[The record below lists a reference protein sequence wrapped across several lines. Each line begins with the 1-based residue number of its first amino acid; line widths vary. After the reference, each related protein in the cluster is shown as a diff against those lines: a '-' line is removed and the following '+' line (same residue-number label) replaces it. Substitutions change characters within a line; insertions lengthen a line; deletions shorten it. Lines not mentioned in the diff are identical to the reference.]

1 MEKVTDKLFF
11 IEHRDTKA
19 QSFIYLYN
27 YFSVS
32 LSLCVQSNYPISL
45 NAGVMNQRLYISV
58 ASW

>member
-1 MEKVTDKLFF
+1 MYPFSCVLWAIFW
-11 IEHRDTKA
+11 
-19 QSFIYLYN
+19 SFSL
-27 YFSVS
+27 VS